1 MNDNQAIINR
11 SSGSSSYSNRK
22 GISCHV
28 CGKQTGR
35 FVKCSMN
42 DCHHVR
48 RRSWS
53 ESLIVFPSELFRSK
67 ILLLCFNC

>member
-42 DCHHVR
+42 DCHHVSR
-48 RRSWS
+48 R
-53 ESLIVFPSELFRSK
+53 
-67 ILLLCFNC
+67 N